1 MPSAGVFVRWFMALG
16 GVIVSQSGIISFKLC
31 VLYTDILMW
40 FVYIISGK
48 YKIVG
53 LHKHYKKKTI
63 SLTFTD
69 IPNPLPNSRA
79 SLSPIKRPSCIT
91 QASLEK

>member
-53 LHKHYKKKTI
+53 LHKHYKKKLFHSPLLT
-63 SLTFTD
+63 SL
-69 IPNPLPNSRA
+69 IPSPIQGLA
-79 SLSPIKRPSCIT
+79 SL
-91 QASLEK
+91 Q